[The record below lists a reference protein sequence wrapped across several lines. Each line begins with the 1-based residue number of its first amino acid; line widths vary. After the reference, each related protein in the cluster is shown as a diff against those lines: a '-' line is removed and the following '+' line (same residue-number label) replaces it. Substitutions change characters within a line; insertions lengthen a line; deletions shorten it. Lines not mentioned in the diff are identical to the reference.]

1 MIVRV
6 TFADRIDSMPK
17 SCSECKF
24 SDLCDG
30 RVAKLTIKDGIQWS
44 KAATQRVSHNCPMEI
59 VDE

>member
-30 RVAKLTIKDGIQWS
+30 RVAKLTINDGIQWS

-59 VDE
+59 VEE